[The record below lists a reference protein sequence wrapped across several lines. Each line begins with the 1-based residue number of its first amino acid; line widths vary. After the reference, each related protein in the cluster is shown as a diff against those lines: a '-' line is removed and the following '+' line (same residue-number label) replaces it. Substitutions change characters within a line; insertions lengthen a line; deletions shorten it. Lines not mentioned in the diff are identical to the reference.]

1 MSSAGS
7 TKNDGMAKIIKF
19 AIMMALMVGI
29 GMMEPFGQITP
40 MGMKVLGVFVGTLF
54 GWMFLDFIVSSTVGL
69 VFLGLSGYTTVL
81 GAFQAGI
88 SDMVV
93 MNMLIAFAFVAMLD
107 ELNLTGAMANW
118 LLGLKFVNGRPWMVV
133 GLLFFA
139 AFIIAAFADTLAA
152 ILLFWSITYKI
163 AEEVG
168 YEKRGKDIGYLL
180 VGIIFFAAMG
190 AYLFPFKPGVLA
202 FAGGYVKVMGEIPQG
217 PWYFGFIVLSIFFFV
232 FYLLVGK
239 ITKFDVAK
247 MNIDLSKYAGA
258 ATWGKREK
266 WGLVF
271 MLFFVVFMAAPAF
284 LPASIPIVAKWKGLG
299 IVGTTIILVTAAYLI
314 QVDGKALIPNPGQLW
329 TRGISWDLIF
339 MIAATMPIGAAL
351 RSADCGIINTLMAWL
366 MNYIGAMNWVVFTM
380 VCAVLLGLL
389 TQISHNLIISAVL
402 FPVFAPL
409 CAQMGG
415 DPVLWFMINFFAIN
429 ASFTTPAASGWSA
442 MLHGNKEWM
451 STKAAY
457 GYGFSTLPVVWLS
470 ALILIP
476 LWLVV
481 F

>member
-1 MSSAGS
+1 MSSTENA
-7 TKNDGMAKIIKF
+7 KNDGIVKIVKF

-29 GMMEPFGQITP
+29 GMLEPFGQITP

-81 GAFQAGI
+81 GAFQTGI

-93 MNMLIAFAFVAMLD
+93 MNMLIAFAFVALLD

-133 GLLFFA
+133 ALLFFA
-139 AFIIAAFADTLAA
+139 AFVIAAFADTLAA

-217 PWYFGFIVLSIFFFV
+217 PWYFGFVFLSVFFFV

-239 ITKFDVAK
+239 LTKFDVKK
-247 MNIDLSKYAGA
+247 MDIDLSTYAGT

-271 MLFFVVFMAAPAF
+271 MLFFVVLWQLRHFCQQAF
-284 LPASIPIVAKWKGLG
+284 
-299 IVGTTIILVTAAYLI
+299 
-314 QVDGKALIPNPGQLW
+314 QL
-329 TRGISWDLIF
+329 
-339 MIAATMPIGAAL
+339 
-351 RSADCGIINTLMAWL
+351 
-366 MNYIGAMNWVVFTM
+366 
-380 VCAVLLGLL
+380 
-389 TQISHNLIISAVL
+389 
-402 FPVFAPL
+402 
-409 CAQMGG
+409 
-415 DPVLWFMINFFAIN
+415 
-429 ASFTTPAASGWSA
+429 
-442 MLHGNKEWM
+442 
-451 STKAAY
+451 
-457 GYGFSTLPVVWLS
+457 
-470 ALILIP
+470 
-476 LWLVV
+476 
-481 F
+481 